1 MRRRRGVADQFLPD
15 GVEGPDFYVA
25 AIGRSGST
33 MLCNWLS
40 RPPEQLVFNEPF
52 FRRSTNPRLL
62 RIQLADFGM
71 AASDEEWGQTDA
83 GGRDR
88 FRRLMA
94 RRLEG
99 RRWAFKEVL
108 CEEHVAVLDIF
119 RPPRVIITVRD
130 IEDVAVSFF
139 EKHRLQDN
147 LDRFDDHWVVDY
159 CLRESSGILEFR
171 QILSDRG
178 IPHYVARY
186 EDFAGSEQ
194 KRQQIA
200 NFVGWRGGGDTSAH
214 LDLFDRGFEA
224 ERHGRSVSN
233 PLSTGERTLN
243 DKERELARTIA
254 ERCGNYQA
262 QFEYR

>member
-1 MRRRRGVADQFLPD
+1 MTDDFLPD
-15 GVEGPDFYVA
+15 GLAGPDFYVA

-52 FRRSTNPRLL
+52 FRRATNPRLL

-71 AASDEEWGQTDA
+71 AASDAEWCEADA
-83 GGRDR
+83 SGRDR

-94 RRLEG
+94 HRLEG

-108 CEEHVAVLDIF
+108 CEEHFAVLGAF
-119 RPPRVIITVRD
+119 RPPRVVITVRD
-130 IEDVAVSFF
+130 IGDVALSFF

-147 LDRFDDHWVVDY
+147 LDRFDDRWVVDY

-171 QILSDRG
+171 EILIQRG
-178 IPHYVARY
+178 VPHHVARY

-194 KRQQIA
+194 KRQEIA
-200 NFVGWRGGGDTSAH
+200 NFVGWRGGGDTAAH
-214 LDLFDRGFEA
+214 LAEFDRAFEV
-224 ERHGRSVSN
+224 ERHGRGISA
-233 PLSTGERTLN
+233 PLSAGERRLN
-243 DKERELARTIA
+243 DKERELARTIS
-254 ERCGNYQA
+254 ERCGKYQA
-262 QFEYR
+262 LFGYR